1 MFLALPT
8 QGWQFLGAPVQS
20 CMNSA
25 GALGALSK
33 SFIFPRVFN
42 VSQMSQRR
50 LQLVIKCTTRCF
62 AKSSEGCQDNGQG
75 PYRENVHFHKVFK
88 GFRPIDA
95 VVVLLMQ
102 RPILATVAA
111 SGISMAT
118 PQKHK
123 DFPLFLKG
131 PPVGSSGGATTL
143 FAPER
148 DWCSATSWNC
158 SFSQGF

>member
-8 QGWQFLGAPVQS
+8 QGWQFLGAPVQR

-25 GALGALSK
+25 GALGALSE

-88 GFRPIDA
+88 GFRPIGK
-95 VVVLLMQ
+95 VLVVLVRSALLGDMQ
-102 RPILATVAA
+102 E
-111 SGISMAT
+111 M
-118 PQKHK
+118 HE
-123 DFPLFLKG
+123 FPWFLKVPRG
-131 PPVGSSGGATTL
+131 SLCACVKCLVLPPI
-143 FAPER
+143 
-148 DWCSATSWNC
+148 
-158 SFSQGF
+158 